1 MIGGHSQSGEY
12 KIDCRFNKDEIITRI
27 KNIAQK
33 KHLINLTNKDA
44 IDLIN
49 DLAIDSGKD
58 SIFYF
63 DPPYYLKGPG
73 LYLNAYKH
81 DDHAKVSAAIKKIK
95 KLNWIVSYD
104 NHDQIKT
111 IYDWVPPDKIVEF
124 DIQHS
129 AHTNR
134 KGREVLFFSN
144 SLKKVDLHQLQNL

>member
-63 DPPYYLKGPG
+63 DPP
-73 LYLNAYKH
+73 
-81 DDHAKVSAAIKKIK
+81 I
-95 KLNWIVSYD
+95 
-104 NHDQIKT
+104 T
-111 IYDWVPPDKIVEF
+111 
-124 DIQHS
+124 
-129 AHTNR
+129 
-134 KGREVLFFSN
+134 
-144 SLKKVDLHQLQNL
+144 